1 MSEDDDG
8 YGDEFY
14 DNDFQSQSFR
24 ERDARGDD
32 DEQHTQKMNG
42 KLEALQQKVE
52 GLQQELEQERQSS
65 MDIRK
70 RYDSEL
76 ALAWKENDRNESAGQ
91 LEAEKYKKKC
101 AVLEEKLE
109 MALLTSSST
118 VERVPTK
125 LVEAIRELSIN
136 SKVLP
141 DLQDKSTFSPEECL
155 SILKASSDSKKK
167 KKASSQQLENVA
179 QQQQTESNQLRQLS
193 STTRLNEKIKLLE
206 DELRVASHSADD
218 AEHLKA
224 KIAQASDR
232 IRIEKEAKRAMEIDL
247 IHAKKKVEMLS
258 DHIEKLV
265 VHVKREAAH
274 KVRLSEQLRAAEKES
289 SRNKEKSDLLQKKS
303 AAKDRLVLELR
314 EGSKVLEDQLRLM
327 DEKYLELRSKLDYAR
342 SIAAKKIRKA
352 EKTASELRVKFAMT
366 GSSVILDNISL
377 PSGYGGNMTG
387 TSGTGNGMFSSD
399 AMPPEFAELFRSAD
413 SAMLPPKKGVSSRSI
428 ASNKSRNG
436 NNNMSRSDNSMF
448 SQASSHRPEPTLD
461 GVLDKI
467 RHQAGGRQDWT
478 EEKAK
483 ALTKSR

>member
-1 MSEDDDG
+1 MSEDDDV

-14 DNDFQSQSFR
+14 DHDFQNQGFR
-24 ERDARGDD
+24 ERDNAGGDD

-42 KLEALQQKVE
+42 KLEALQRKAE
-52 GLQQELEQERQSS
+52 ELQQELEQERQSS
-65 MDIRK
+65 MEIRK

-76 ALAWKENDRNESAGQ
+76 ALAWKENDKNESSAHI
-91 LEAEKYKKKC
+91 EAEKYKKKC
-101 AVLEEKLE
+101 LILEEKLE

-118 VERVPTK
+118 IERVPAK
-125 LVEAIRELSIN
+125 LLEAIRELSTSN
-136 SKVLP
+136 KLFL
-141 DLQDKSTFSPEECL
+141 DLHDKTTLSPEECL
-155 SILKASSDSKKK
+155 SIVRASLDAKKK
-167 KKASSQQLENVA
+167 KKITTQQSESVSNA
-179 QQQQTESNQLRQLS
+179 QQQQAESNQLQQIS

-206 DELRVASHSADD
+206 DELRLASHSADD
-218 AEHLKA
+218 AEHIKA
-224 KIAQASDR
+224 KFAQANER
-232 IRIEKEAKRAMEIDL
+232 IRIEKEAKRAMGIDL
-247 IHAKKKVEMLS
+247 VHAKKKVEMLS

-274 KVRLSEQLRAAEKES
+274 KVRLSEQLRSVEKES
-289 SRNKEKSDLLQKKS
+289 ARNKEKSDLLQKKS

-377 PSGYGGNMTG
+377 PSGYGNMTG
-387 TSGTGNGMFSSD
+387 TSEMGNGMFSSGN
-399 AMPPEFAELFRSAD
+399 MPLELAGMFLSTD
-413 SAMLPPKKGVSSRSI
+413 SGLPQKKGVSSRSLT
-428 ASNKSRNG
+428 SNKSRNG
-436 NNNMSRSDNSMF
+436 NNTLSQGIVL
-448 SQASSHRPEPTLD
+448 SQATSHRPEPTLN

-483 ALTKSR
+483 ALAKSR

>member
-8 YGDEFY
+8 YGEEFY
-14 DNDFQSQSFR
+14 DNDFQNQSFR
-24 ERDARGDD
+24 ERDTRGDD
-32 DEQHTQKMNG
+32 DEQHAQKMNG
-42 KLEALQQKVE
+42 KLEGLQQRVE
-52 GLQQELEQERQSS
+52 DLQQELEQERKSS

-76 ALAWKENDRNESAGQ
+76 ALAWKENDKIESAAQ
-91 LEAEKYKKKC
+91 IEAEKYKKKC
-101 AVLEEKLE
+101 LVLEEKIE

-118 VERVPTK
+118 IERVPAK
-125 LVEAIRELSIN
+125 LAEAIRELSVSN
-136 SKVLP
+136 KVLP
-141 DLQDKSTFSPEECL
+141 DLQDKSNLSPEECL
-155 SILKASSDSKKK
+155 LILRASSDSKKK
-167 KKASSQQLENVA
+167 KKASPQQSESISQQA
-179 QQQQTESNQLRQLS
+179 ESNQLRQLS
-193 STTRLNEKIKLLE
+193 SSTHLNEKIKLLE

-218 AEHLKA
+218 ADHLKA
-224 KIAQASDR
+224 KIALASDR
-232 IRIEKEAKRAMEIDL
+232 IRIEKEGKRAIQIEL

-289 SRNKEKSDLLQKKS
+289 ARNKEKSDLLQKKS

-377 PSGYGGNMTG
+377 PSGYGNMTG
-387 TSGTGNGMFSSD
+387 TSEVGNGMFSSD
-399 AMPPEFAELFRSAD
+399 AMPPEFAELFRSVD
-413 SAMLPPKKGVSSRSI
+413 SAAMPPTKKGASSRSI

-436 NNNMSRSDNSMF
+436 NNALSKSDGSVL
-448 SQASSHRPEPTLD
+448 SQATSHRPEPTLD

-467 RHQAGGRQDWT
+467 RHQTGGRQDWT

-483 ALTKSR
+483 ALIKSR